1 MPPKPKKI
9 FQKLKTGGR
18 GFASWGQEV
27 LQEVL
32 SEYVIGRPRVRCYVD
47 GLNFYHGIAEPYNF
61 KWINIEGLLQE
72 LLETKLE
79 QPKIEKIIMFTA
91 VVKGTAAEKQ
101 VSYLNML
108 EEQIDCLD
116 IVWGAHVTREVSGLL
131 LPDREVEAR
140 VETAEEKGTDVNLAC
155 RMVEDAY
162 EKVGRAFDVACL
174 VTNDGDMAAALRL
187 KRRKSQRVILISPR
201 SSESPVKISRQLKR
215 YVDWN
220 DIIYRIDKQTVRNHP
235 MPKNNHRG

>member
-32 SEYVIGRPRVRCYVD
+32 SEYGIGRPRVRCYVD

-79 QPKIEKIIMFTA
+79 QPKIEKIIMFTSE
-91 VVKGTAAEKQ
+91 VKGTASEMQ
-101 VSYLNML
+101 VLYLNTL
-108 EEQIDCLD
+108 EDKIDCLD

-131 LPDREVEAR
+131 LPDRDKEAR

-162 EKVGRAFDVACL
+162 EKVGRTFDVACL
-174 VTNDGDMAAALRL
+174 VTNDGDMAAALRV
-187 KRRKSQRVILISPR
+187 KQRKSQRVILISPR
-201 SSESPVKISRQLKR
+201 STKSRSPVSYQLKKYVDRRDVISRI
-215 YVDWN
+215 N
-220 DIIYRIDKQTVRNHP
+220 EQTVRNHP
-235 MPKNNHRG
+235 IPRKNHRG